1 MLSIVSFSRC
11 LAQDSSKYFQYCVD
25 VIRFSHSVIQ
35 SASRHCRKPVI
46 NAGDG
51 VGEHPTQALLD
62 VFTIREELGTVNG
75 MTVRHKTI
83 IVEFKKKTKK
93 NCPLLFNCHF
103 NLYLNFC
110 LNRVRKNVYI
120 HISYLVCFLSDNHGW

>member
-75 MTVRHKTI
+75 MTVRDKTI
-83 IVEFKKKTKK
+83 IVEF
-93 NCPLLFNCHF
+93 
-103 NLYLNFC
+103 
-110 LNRVRKNVYI
+110 
-120 HISYLVCFLSDNHGW
+120 